1 MVGSEAQLQPNI
13 RVDFYMKS
21 GIGMARFGNFGRAA
35 DMLDAA
41 RALAAEH
48 GLHEFEFR
56 VERIQKGLLECERAV
71 DACSPLE
78 QEPQYDFEPV
88 REVAASLAQ
97 LV

>member
-1 MVGSEAQLQPNI
+1 MQPNI
-13 RVDFYMKS
+13 RVDFYVKS

-35 DMLDAA
+35 DMLKAA

-56 VERIQKGLLECERAV
+56 VERIQQGLQACEHDLESSVAS
-71 DACSPLE
+71 D
-78 QEPQYDFEPV
+78 QEPQFDFEPV
-88 REVAASLAQ
+88 REVRASLAQ